1 MLNKQE
7 FRQNYHKKT
16 NIIKNYNNKNRQNT
30 HKKKKIRENPYN
42 PFRVH
47 KSRNLRHPPRP
58 TGLKSAK

>member
-30 HKKKKIRENPYN
+30 HKKKKIRENPC
-42 PFRVH
+42 
-47 KSRNLRHPPRP
+47 KSMRKIIDEKNLCESVKSV
-58 TGLKSAK
+58 GLK